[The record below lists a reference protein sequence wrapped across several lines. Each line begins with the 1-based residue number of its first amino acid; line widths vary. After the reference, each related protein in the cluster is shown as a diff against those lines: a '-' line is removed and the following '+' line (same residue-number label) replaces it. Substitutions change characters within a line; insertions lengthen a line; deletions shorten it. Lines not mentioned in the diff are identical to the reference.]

1 MPKKSRHSKAKQRA
15 NLAKP
20 IQERHPQQL
29 EPTTAEPREL
39 KPATAK
45 PRELK
50 PATAKPQSPARISH
64 GVQDIASRYQ
74 YVMPELKLIGIL
86 GGSMIL
92 ILIILSF
99 VLG

>member
-45 PRELK
+45 P
-50 PATAKPQSPARISH
+50 QSPARISH

-74 YVMPELKLIGIL
+74 YVIPELKLIGIL